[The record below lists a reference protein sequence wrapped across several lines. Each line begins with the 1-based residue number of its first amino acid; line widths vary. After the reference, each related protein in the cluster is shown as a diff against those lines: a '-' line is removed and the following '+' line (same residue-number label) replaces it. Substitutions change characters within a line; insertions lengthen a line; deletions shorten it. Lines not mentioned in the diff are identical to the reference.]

1 MGLQL
6 KLRLNSCLIKNL
18 LDSIALIGKSCSE
31 INTLEVSSIY
41 LFSCSNV
48 RILLLIVRS
57 MRLLMKLPLDVMLD
71 TIIKT
76 ASADLSVEIMRLR
89 RESFVISDSRIQV
102 LLLVVNLFVM
112 IFVKNYWKNMNF

>member
-1 MGLQL
+1 
-6 KLRLNSCLIKNL
+6 
-18 LDSIALIGKSCSE
+18 
-31 INTLEVSSIY
+31 
-41 LFSCSNV
+41 
-48 RILLLIVRS
+48 
-57 MRLLMKLPLDVMLD
+57 MKLPLDVMLD